1 MKYSAVALSAAIA
14 LSSCAAT
21 LSLPVPE
28 SDTPAS
34 RRLILL
40 HTNDTH
46 SQIDPDIDGLGGVAR
61 RKVLIDSIRS
71 AEPNTIL
78 IDAGDAV
85 QGTLFFTLFHGAVE
99 DSLMNLLDYDIQIL
113 GNHEFDNGLEE
124 LAARWKKIGATKL
137 TTNYDLTGAPA
148 LDSIF
153 SPFVIKSFGDKRV
166 GFIAL
171 NLDPKGMI
179 VDANAKGVTYLDP
192 VEAANATAWHLRH
205 NERVDYVVAITHIG
219 YSNAY
224 LANDLDLA
232 RRSKNIDV
240 IIGGHSHTSIN
251 SADPKAPLHRVANAA
266 GDTVLIAQNGKGG
279 ATLGEVTIDFET
291 SRATSRLIPVDARLD
306 PQVDGT
312 VEALLLP
319 FRSDVDSITAIK
331 ITESPVTFPHRS
343 IAQINLVADI
353 VEAEGSDMIGE
364 PVDLAFMNRGGIR
377 CAIPEGIIS
386 RGLIMQMLP
395 FDNRI
400 VIMKIKG
407 SDLVDAFDAM
417 AMRGGDGV
425 SHGVRATFDAATHK
439 CTSVTVNGEPIDPER
454 TYTLATID
462 YLAGGGDYMAPLT
475 RGTTVLCDRRVL
487 FDVVSDYLTRNPLI
501 TPDPT
506 VRFIKQ

>member
-1 MKYSAVALSAAIA
+1 MKSSIAPIIATLALSASAAI
-14 LSSCAAT
+14 SAAP
-21 LSLPVPE
+21 LIESNPAPE
-28 SDTPAS
+28 Q
-34 RRLILL
+34 RLVIL

-46 SQIDPDIDGLGGVAR
+46 SQIDPDGDGLGGVAR
-61 RKVLIDSIRS
+61 RKVVIDSVRA
-71 AEPNTIL
+71 AEPNTVL

-85 QGTLFFTLFHGAVE
+85 QGTLFFTLFRGAVE
-99 DSLMNLLDYDIQIL
+99 DSLMNLLGYDIQIL
-113 GNHEFDNGLEE
+113 GNHEFDNGREE
-124 LAARWKKIGATKL
+124 LAERWKKLRASRL
-137 TTNYDLTGAPA
+137 TTNYDLTAAPG

-153 SPFVIKSFGDKRV
+153 APYDIRRFGDKRV

-179 VDANAKGVTYLDP
+179 VDANAQGVVYLDP

-205 NERVDYVVAITHIG
+205 NEKVDYIVAITHIG

-232 RRSKNIDV
+232 RQSKNIDI

-251 SADPKAPLHRVANAA
+251 PSNPDAPLHRVANAA

-279 ATLGEVTIDFET
+279 ATVGEITIDFT
-291 SRATSRLIPVDARLD
+291 DGGISSRLIPIDSRLD
-306 PQVDGT
+306 SRVDGS
-312 VEALLLP
+312 VEAVLHP
-319 FRSDVDSITAIK
+319 FRHAVDSITAIE
-331 ITESPVTFPHRS
+331 ITSSPVTFPHRS
-343 IAQINLVADI
+343 AEQINLVADI
-353 VEAEGSDMIGE
+353 VEAVGSELIGE

-377 CAIPEGIIS
+377 CPIPAGTVS

-407 SDLVDAFDAM
+407 SDLADAFDAM

-425 SHGVRATFDAATHK
+425 SRGVRAVYDQASRK
-439 CTSVTVNGEPIDPER
+439 CSSVTINGEPIDPDR

-462 YLAGGGDYMAPLT
+462 YLAGGGDYMEPLT
-475 RGTTVLCDRRVL
+475 RGEVVVVDRMVL
-487 FDVVSDYLTRNPLI
+487 FDMVSDYLIKNPVI
-501 TPDPT
+501 VADPT
-506 VRFIKQ
+506 VRFAKQ